1 MIKFKRGKDKK
12 ETSFDSNEGI
22 NDHEIK
28 DDDIKE
34 VDESISNGSEDE
46 PPADEHEK
54 DEDVEPKDEKDS
66 DDEIDE
72 YEEPKDDK
80 GKKEEEKPWISAFWD
95 ISKDVIIA
103 FIIVLLIISSIYIYT
118 GNWPPVVV
126 VESDS
131 MQHHDT
137 ESSLSVIDTGDLV
150 LVKAI
155 ESEDDVIPYM
165 KGKRIGHETYGEWG
179 DVIIYRKNGFTQM
192 NDRPLTP
199 VIHRAIVWLE
209 YNETGHSFDIP
220 ELKFHNAPEEWD
232 VYTGERRWY
241 NLSGSIILK
250 EIGYDKE
257 NVIINLGNILNSF
270 NSPEIE
276 PHSGFI
282 TLGDHNKGNYD
293 QGMLPA
299 PDGRVRPIKPEW
311 VVGKARGEIPWFG
324 LIKLY
329 FQDNTITERAPSNSF
344 TMLWVSLIL
353 IFAIPISID
362 IVLILY
368 DRRKE
373 KLSKIDDEKED
384 SEDKEIEKEPKGEE
398 ESLEEKTDSDEN
410 LPPPEDV
417 VE

>member
-1 MIKFKRGKDKK
+1 MLVKLKRGKD
-12 ETSFDSNEGI
+12 ED
-22 NDHEIK
+22 EISE
-28 DDDIKE
+28 DDLPPPD
-34 VDESISNGSEDE
+34 DEMSEDDLPPPDDEMSEDDLPPPDDEMSEDE
-46 PPADEHEK
+46 
-54 DEDVEPKDEKDS
+54 EDFDDEKDK
-66 DDEIDE
+66 
-72 YEEPKDDK
+72 EP
-80 GKKEEEKPWISAFWD
+80 GKEEEEKPWISAFWD

-103 FIIVLLIISSIYIYT
+103 FIIVLLIISSIYLYT

-155 ESEDDVIPYM
+155 ESENDVVSYM
-165 KGKRIGHETYGEWG
+165 EGKRTGHETYNEWG
-179 DVIIYRKNGFTQM
+179 DVLIYRKNGYT
-192 NDRPLTP
+192 DITP

-209 YNETGHSFDIP
+209 YNATGDSFDIP
-220 ELKFHNAPEEWD
+220 ELKKHSAPEEWD
-232 VYTGERRWY
+232 VLSGERRWY

-250 EIGYDKE
+250 EIGYDKQ
-257 NVIINLGNILNSF
+257 NVLINLGNILNLY
-270 NSPEIE
+270 NNPDIE

-293 QGMLPA
+293 QNMLP
-299 PDGRVRPIKPEW
+299 DGHGGRVRPIKPEW

-362 IVLILY
+362 IVLIMI
-368 DRRKE
+368 DRRRD
-373 KLSKIDDEKED
+373 KLSQKENED
-384 SEDKEIEKEPKGEE
+384 SEDKEIEKESEDEE
-398 ESLEEKTDSDEN
+398 EILNQGDEDDEEPPP
-410 LPPPEDV
+410 PPPEN
-417 VE
+417 E